1 MTLTLTMQERLK
13 DLGVEHALMLEQLAE
28 QTHLFKSTLGSYKAD
43 DSKDISH
50 YTLINLAKFY
60 GVTDNYLLGLSE
72 MKHRPNAG
80 LEIYV
85 NGTAVK

>member
-43 DSKDISH
+43 DSKDIS
-50 YTLINLAKFY
+50 TIP
-60 GVTDNYLLGLSE
+60 LSIWRNFTA
-72 MKHRPNAG
+72 RPTTICWG
-80 LEIYV
+80 CP
-85 NGTAVK
+85 K